1 MTIEEYPV
9 EVLVP
14 FPVMAVED
22 ARRQVAELE
31 QMRARHLASCGPCQ
45 RQEPCDVIRGYDCA
59 LAMFCQHGD
68 PRGGAARSPDAPG
81 KAAPC
86 SLMT

>member
-14 FPVMAVED
+14 FPVIAVED
-22 ARRQVAELE
+22 ARRQVAVLE
-31 QMRARHLASCGPCQ
+31 QMRARHLASCRPCELH
-45 RQEPCDVIRGYDCA
+45 EPCDVIRGYDCA
-59 LAMFCQHGD
+59 LAMFRQRDDSC
-68 PRGGAARSPDAPG
+68 GGAARSPDAPG